1 MGGPWDPGEFRGPIR
16 MTLSTS
22 VSATAPQHQQRRR
35 DSRFKQ
41 ARGVQ
46 TVTDGKIGF
55 DPDQVVKS
63 ILAALSGVLTEDIKN
78 HVEFAERQ
86 SKALAMQAAWIAEET
101 ATGTLSAEDRDW
113 FLKDL
118 ARLAENFARE
128 IAALTV
134 LYSREGV
141 ECCRR
146 RIMER
151 NQWRC

>member
-1 MGGPWDPGEFRGPIR
+1 M
-16 MTLSTS
+16 
-22 VSATAPQHQQRRR
+22 
-35 DSRFKQ
+35 
-41 ARGVQ
+41 
-46 TVTDGKIGF
+46 TDGKIGF

-134 LYSREGV
+134 PTVEKAWNAVVGV
-141 ECCRR
+141 LWSAINGAVSAVLGGMRLPLPKLPGS
-146 RIMER
+146 
-151 NQWRC
+151 